1 VSVPAQPIAIEDLLD
16 YLVAALHFNG
26 SGSRIYEIGGADRV
40 SYEDLMREYARQRDL
55 RRLLLRVPVLT
66 PRLSS
71 LWLGLVTPLYARVGR
86 KLIDS
91 IRHPTLVENPS
102 ARRDFALRP
111 IGYRQAIAAALRN
124 EDREFAETRWSDAVS
139 SIGLSANTEGD
150 RFGNRLVD
158 SRVATTDASPQRV
171 FKAIE
176 RIGGTTGWYF
186 ANRLWQLRGLLD
198 LWLGGAGV
206 RRGRR
211 DAERICVG
219 DVIDC
224 WRVEKFEP
232 DRHLRLTAEMYLPG
246 RAWLEFEVQPMSGG
260 SQIRQT
266 AYFDPKGIAGLTYW
280 YAVYPLHQ
288 ILFAGMLRGI
298 LQAAN
303 QTTLL
308 SAVAGSSIWPL
319 ARK

>member
-1 VSVPAQPIAIEDLLD
+1 
-16 YLVAALHFNG
+16 
-26 SGSRIYEIGGADRV
+26 
-40 SYEDLMREYARQRDL
+40 MREYARQRDL

-102 ARRDFALRP
+102 ARQDFALRP

-158 SRVATTDASPQRV
+158 SRVATTEASPQRV
-171 FKAIE
+171 FKAIQ
-176 RIGGTTGWYF
+176 RIGGMTGWYF

-198 LWLGGAGV
+198 LLMGGAGL

-211 DAERICVG
+211 DAERIRVG

-224 WRVEKFEP
+224 WRVEKFEA

-246 RAWLEFEVQPMSGG
+246 RAWLEFEVEPISGG

-280 YAVYPLHQ
+280 YALYPLHR

-303 QTTLL
+303 QTTKI